1 MLVAELVGQLLHS
14 AVCLTQQGGR
24 LFHPPRQQPA
34 ARATAVE
41 LGKAALEGGQTH
53 MAQKSQFLDGNRTA
67 DMRSN
72 DLPDPY
78 LLVGLL
84 AYTVQ
89 LLELPG
95 ALEGQVQQ

>member
-1 MLVAELVGQLLHS
+1 
-14 AVCLTQQGGR
+14 
-24 LFHPPRQQPA
+24 
-34 ARATAVE
+34 
-41 LGKAALEGGQTH
+41 